1 MKAMKN
7 TFTAALVLISSLSFA
22 QNFEGVI
29 TMNTSNAEIKEEAS
43 LTWYLK
49 ANSSRIDIKSRAD
62 GYDSRYAIIIDEKGT
77 HMVAEG
83 HVTEIP
89 QRSIK
94 TESSSQTR
102 LSQEDGVMANG
113 FNCSKEVFFDGKNQT
128 IYWLTKDL
136 GIGFDDIPMV
146 LRRSMPSIKT
156 TGFPVKM
163 EKRSADGKV
172 LVSQDVLSVKSTS
185 VSDSNFDRK

>member
-1 MKAMKN
+1 
-7 TFTAALVLISSLSFA
+7 
-22 QNFEGVI
+22 
-29 TMNTSNAEIKEEAS
+29 
-43 LTWYLK
+43 

>member
-89 QRSIK
+89 QRAIK

>member
-7 TFTAALVLISSLSFA
+7 TSTAALVLISSLAFA

-62 GYDSRYAIIIDEKGT
+62 GYDSRYTIIIDGKGM

-89 QRSIK
+89 QSAIK

-128 IYWLTKDL
+128 TYWLTKDL
-136 GIGFDDIPMV
+136 GVGFDDIPMV
-146 LRRSMPSIKT
+146 LRQGMPSIKT

-172 LVSQDVLSVKSTS
+172 LVSQDVLSLKSTS
-185 VSDSNFDRK
+185 LSDSKFDRK